1 MRVIGRLIVV
11 VGIVLGLVSGAAAR
25 PRTYARSST
34 GLTPKPTPAEAGWG
48 EGPYLLLGLS
58 LMNLDRDINII
69 TGEKFGSDY
78 QLGYAFT
85 VGYTV
90 LDNLAAELMVRLSH
104 AKADFFGAE
113 RAEWA
118 GLATL
123 NARYVYV
130 PPRSWLGD
138 NAALLPYVKGGGA
151 LFVLG
156 VKGGTEN
163 ESKVGAIGPGLAF
176 GGGLMLVSGKPGI
189 MVDLSVEEAI
199 IFPDKKEVS
208 GVAITDGKVDLQF
221 SAGLH
226 VGVHF

>member
-1 MRVIGRLIVV
+1 ML
-11 VGIVLGLVSGAAAR
+11 LHCTAGAREPRYR
-25 PRTYARSST
+25 PLSAT
-34 GLTPKPTPAEAGWG
+34 GLTPRATEADAGWG
-48 EGPYLLLGLS
+48 EGAYLLFGLS
-58 LMNLDRDINII
+58 LMNLDRDRNIL

-90 LDNLAAELMVRLSH
+90 TDNLAAELMVRLSH
-104 AKADFFGAE
+104 AKADFFGEE
-113 RAEWA
+113 RTEWA
-118 GLATL
+118 GLANL

-130 PPRSWLGD
+130 PHESWLGD
-138 NAALLPYVKGGGA
+138 KAALLPYVKGGGA

-163 ESKVGAIGPGLAF
+163 ESKVGAIGPGVAF
-176 GGGLMLVSGKPGI
+176 GGGLLLVAGKPGL
-189 MVDLSVEEAI
+189 MLDLGVEEAI

-221 SAGLH
+221 SAGLNL
-226 VGVHF
+226 GVHF